1 MHTGHGSCFG
11 HSDSRVVTYINISKR
26 QVLLL
31 YWAFLGQFLSTRTEF
46 WYCLQMEYG
55 YLSLWHANLMWENWT
70 CIIQCIH
77 VILCKLYSNACS
89 SFTFFIIYELDFVE
103 DIWFVKINNKIVVL
117 QNNQLVDFCVSC
129 LPYLKAHLLLSF
141 LNSYLNIN
149 SKQIK
154 LGLKIHCMGTVVNPR
169 Q

>member
-1 MHTGHGSCFG
+1 MHTGHGGCFG

-31 YWAFLGQFLSTRTEF
+31 NWAFLGQFLSTRTEF

-103 DIWFVKINNKIVVL
+103 DIWFVKINNKINMFYKTTSWWIFVS
-117 QNNQLVDFCVSC
+117 LVS
-129 LPYLKAHLLLSF
+129 HT
-141 LNSYLNIN
+141 
-149 SKQIK
+149 SKP
-154 LGLKIHCMGTVVNPR
+154 TFFWAF
-169 Q
+169 

>member
-103 DIWFVKINNKIVVL
+103 DIWFVKINNKI
-117 QNNQLVDFCVSC
+117 NMFYKTTSWWIFVSR

-149 SKQIK
+149 SKQIR
-154 LGLKIHCMGTVVNPR
+154 LKIHCMGTVVNPR